1 MKVARI
7 ISLFEFY
14 NIYNSIGLLKDM
26 LRGYYV
32 IRENVESDWIVKK
45 NRI

>member
-1 MKVARI
+1 MKDARI
-7 ISLFEFY
+7 ISLFEVY
-14 NIYNSIGLLKDM
+14 NIDNSIGLLKDM